1 MGYGNLGDGS
11 ASKDKKRKGF
21 GIFGRKEAT
30 QGAPTTPLNRH
41 SVNASAAPSKSERV
55 VAPAW
60 TPVAVPA
67 VTELDR
73 NGFVKYNLADK
84 DDVFIRAEGADHLFD
99 DSEPVLRKAVPDRF
113 ATTSEVKKEASFK
126 FAPRQQKTED
136 FVYKDPTDMF
146 GHAMKAEKLDE
157 SECGTIFLKVQSDDE
172 FDKEIMDDLG
182 VESDGFGLKASRISL
197 GYGEAAVTEAVAVE
211 PTKEYK
217 VPCDEPVVEEAEIPG
232 SSSAFAAES
241 EDMFTEVSAEE
252 DDVGFDISPGELEI
266 EAELDAEEALESNSG
281 VADMSFDVGMTDEP
295 IEIAEDADPEVEP
308 EFVEGPVADVEVEQH
323 EDAADAM
330 DIEEM
335 SVEVPA
341 GQSDAPFDD
350 EPAMESVME
359 IPVAFDDEPAMESVM
374 EIPVAFDDEPA
385 MESVM
390 EIPVVFDDEPADAA
404 VPEVA
409 VSAVEPNF
417 IDISALEEPAEYV
430 PVEPNF
436 IDISALEEPAEYVP
450 VEPNFIDI
458 SALEEPAEVSIS
470 VPAESAVVHGTM
482 EIAEETGFIETR
494 FTEMPMA
501 MTDAEAMPKVTVAIP
516 ALEVSDVDDD
526 EYDDFLPPTRSPE
539 KREPGVRFRSEL
551 MAASV
556 TNLIKAENAEAPVFD
571 IAEAVSEET
580 KVQAPYVAEA
590 EVQDMIAP
598 SSMPEES
605 PAHGSTVSFTFSRG
619 QVPNRSNTGIRFLMG
634 RL

>member
-385 MESVM
+385 
-390 EIPVVFDDEPADAA
+390 DAA

-450 VEPNFIDI
+450 AEPNFIDI

>member
-374 EIPVAFDDEPA
+374 EIPV
-385 MESVM
+385 
-390 EIPVVFDDEPADAA
+390 VFDDEPADAA

-450 VEPNFIDI
+450 AEPNFIDI